1 MRFDDYYK
9 SLLEDFDGLAPGVS
23 PKNTRAVRT
32 TSQGMTTGDS
42 DASTFNSVE
51 EIDGDL
57 MPTPSELN
65 QAKKAKKKRKS
76 PPVYLPGKNKPS
88 I

>member
-1 MRFDDYYK
+1 MKFDNLYK

-23 PKNTRAVRT
+23 PKNLRAFRT
-32 TSQGMTTGDS
+32 TGQGMTTGDS
-42 DASTFNSVE
+42 DAPTFNSVK

-57 MPTPSELN
+57 IPTPEELK
-65 QAKKAKKKRKS
+65 QAKKAKKKKKS
-76 PPVYLPGKNKPS
+76 VPVYLPGKNKPG

>member
-1 MRFDDYYK
+1 MKFDEYYK
-9 SLLEDFDGLAPGVS
+9 SLLEDFDGLASGVS
-23 PKNTRAVRT
+23 PKNLRAFRT

-42 DASTFNSVE
+42 NAPTFNSVK

-57 MPTPSELN
+57 IPSPEKLK
-65 QAKKAKKKRKS
+65 QAKKARKKKKS
-76 PPVYLPGKNKPS
+76 IPVYLPGKNKPG